1 MKPPWNHLFHVGFP
15 WIPAHLARACGGWA
29 PSRHGLAA
37 ASCRPPS
44 LNPGRRR
51 GDSGDGICKG
61 TFKGQQTSANYT
73 YIIINIYICV
83 CVLFCMCLHVIYY
96 IYIHATIQQRNMA
109 MLTNLELCLP
119 TVFSVLDLFWI
130 CFAYQTRK
138 ERLPRNHSHHFKGY
152 VYQKS

>member
-1 MKPPWNHLFHVGFP
+1 MGF
-15 WIPAHLARACGGWA
+15 L
-29 PSRHGLAA
+29 
-37 ASCRPPS
+37 
-44 LNPGRRR
+44 
-51 GDSGDGICKG
+51 KG
-61 TFKGQQTSANYT
+61 TKVQQTSANYT
-73 YIIINIYICV
+73 YIYIYSDYIVTIHICFFV
-83 CVLFCMCLHVIYY
+83 YMFLHVIYY
-96 IYIHATIQQRNMA
+96 IYIYIIYVTIQQRNMA